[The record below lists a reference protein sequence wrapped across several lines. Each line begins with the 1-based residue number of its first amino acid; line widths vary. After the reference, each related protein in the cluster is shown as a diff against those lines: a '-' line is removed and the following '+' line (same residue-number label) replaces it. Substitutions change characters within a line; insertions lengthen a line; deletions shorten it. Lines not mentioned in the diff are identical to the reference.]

1 MKTIDRMQRDY
12 NFYLRFQDWRK
23 RKEKI
28 VKSLEFENLARELG
42 MTMQNLYQIEAKVKS
57 KLESYEKLFKNNK

>member
-1 MKTIDRMQRDY
+1 MQRDY